1 MPEFLD
7 AFSGEVERKRDRLRG
22 LLSWG
27 VSSPLDEDLRAL
39 TQENWHPFPPLD
51 VVAEGAG
58 LPKAIAVDAS
68 MARRFLAVG
77 STFYVVRSLALCG
90 KRRFRR
96 LESDAFTSRADVRDI
111 ARYVGLRSE
120 WIEHCVAREAVE
132 AEEGCRFLFMDGSFH
147 GRLMAV
153 PRDMPHEGQRG
164 FMIDYFREYS
174 ALLEACRER
183 GVIPVGVSKD
193 SRVTLL
199 RDYFLSVLLPAE
211 LKRLGLS
218 IEDGKGIMEA
228 FRGILH
234 RRRGQRVRRFKLLES
249 KYGAGRLDRV
259 LQILLE
265 AKTLRSDH
273 QMIANFTSG
282 EGYSTPLELGSY
294 GRGSERLARYVREP
308 RDYVSRYFREAVDE
322 AEDPEGFAD
331 DAAEVL
337 SRIPSFPT
345 IVSFHVRLD
354 RRDTPVRL
362 DLPSWVFG
370 INRSLR
376 DLSGFSPISGVGVD
390 GVLSMLRQLFGGIR
404 HYNVLLTSV
413 DSEVRLKRD
422 VVDRIYLPLLEKSLG
437 LPFPIAQVRGYR
449 RGWYVR

>member
-7 AFSGEVERKRDRLRG
+7 AFSGEIERKRDRFRG

-39 TQENWHPFPPLD
+39 MQKNWHSFSSFD
-51 VVAEGAG
+51 VVAGGVG

-90 KRRFRR
+90 RRRFRR
-96 LESDAFTSRADVRDI
+96 LESDVFASRADVRDI

-120 WIEHCVAREAVE
+120 WVEHRVAREAVE
-132 AEEGCRFLFMDGSFH
+132 AEDGCRFLFVDGSFH

-153 PRDMPHEGQRG
+153 PRDTPHEGQRG

-174 ALLEACRER
+174 ELLEACRER

-199 RDYFLSVLLPAE
+199 RDYFLSVLLSEE

-218 IEDGKGIMEA
+218 VEDGREITET
-228 FRGILH
+228 FRSILH
-234 RRRGQRVRRFKLLES
+234 RRRGQRVRRFRLLES
-249 KYGAGRLDRV
+249 KYGVGKLDRV
-259 LQILLE
+259 LQVLLE
-265 AKTLRSDH
+265 AKALRSDH
-273 QMIANFTSG
+273 QMITNFTSG

-294 GRGSERLARYVREP
+294 GRGSERFTRYGREP
-308 RDYVSRYFREAVDE
+308 REYVKRHFREAIDE
-322 AEDPEGFAD
+322 AEEPDEFVD

-345 IVSFHVRLD
+345 IVSFHIRLD
-354 RRDTPVRL
+354 RRDTPVRI
-362 DLPSWVFG
+362 DVPSWVFG
-370 INRSLR
+370 IDRSLR
-376 DLSGFSPISGVGVD
+376 DLSGFAPLSDVD
-390 GVLSMLRQLFGGIR
+390 VDSVLSMLRLLFGGIR

-437 LPFPIAQVRGYR
+437 LPQPLAHVRGYR